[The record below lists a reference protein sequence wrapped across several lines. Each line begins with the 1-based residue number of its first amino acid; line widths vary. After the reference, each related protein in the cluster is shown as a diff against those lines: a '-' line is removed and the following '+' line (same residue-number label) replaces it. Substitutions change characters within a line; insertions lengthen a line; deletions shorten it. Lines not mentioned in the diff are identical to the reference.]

1 MNENSLELKKTNDEL
16 VAKLADKLEVKNA
29 EDVVTFGIDA
39 QRKVSSFSDT
49 ALQKIKTKDLDETGA
64 LITDLLKELNKMG
77 EEPKGFFGFF
87 KRKVNDL
94 KAMKTQYESI
104 NTNISAIVK
113 NLEDHQVRL
122 KGDMKVLDDLY
133 NMNSNYLNEL
143 DLYIAVGEKK
153 IDELK
158 SNDLKQLAEIADKTK
173 DMADAQKLKDM
184 DNLIVRLEKRVYDL
198 ELTRTV
204 AMQMAPQIKMIQ
216 NANSTMV
223 EKLNSTITNTIPAW
237 KTQILIAIG
246 LNHLEKSEE
255 TSEIINRFTN
265 KMMTVNS
272 EKTKEASKKVQEQ
285 SESGL
290 VDIETLK
297 NTNRNIIETIQSV
310 QEIQKVGR
318 ENRIAAKKELE
329 MLNKELIDRL
339 KELAVANVQEVIDR
353 GKEYKSITGDV
364 NYEEEA
370 KNWRSDD
377 ASEV

>member
-1 MNENSLELKKTNDEL
+1 MENSLEVKETNDEL
-16 VAKLADKLEVKNA
+16 VAKLADKLEVKSA
-29 EDVVTFGIDA
+29 KDIVTFGVDA
-39 QRKVSSFSDT
+39 QKKVSNFSDT

-64 LITDLLKELNKMG
+64 LITDLLKELNRMG

-122 KGDMKVLDDLY
+122 EGDMKVLDDLY
-133 NMNSNYLNEL
+133 DMNSNYLNEL

-173 DMADAQKLKDM
+173 DMADAQKLKDI

-204 AMQMAPQIKMIQ
+204 ALQMAPQIKMIQ

-285 SESGL
+285 SEAGL

-329 MLNKELIDRL
+329 ILNKELVDRL

-353 GKEYKSITGDV
+353 GKEYTPITGGV

-370 KNWRSDD
+370 KNWRTNN
-377 ASEV
+377 AKEV

>member
-1 MNENSLELKKTNDEL
+1 MENSLEVKKTNDEL

-29 EDVVTFGIDA
+29 EDIVTFGVDA

-339 KELAVANVQEVIDR
+339 KELAVANVQEVINR